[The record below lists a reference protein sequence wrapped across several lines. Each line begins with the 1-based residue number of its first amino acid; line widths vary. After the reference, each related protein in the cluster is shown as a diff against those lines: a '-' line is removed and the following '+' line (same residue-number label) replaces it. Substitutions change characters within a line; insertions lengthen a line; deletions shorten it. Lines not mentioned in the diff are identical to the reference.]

1 MIESREGEALPGFSG
16 FFPNSMKAQDR
27 RKYAAEQSN
36 EAD

>member
-16 FFPNSMKAQDR
+16 FCPKPMKVQDR